1 MNSAKIPRISVVI
14 PAYKAVDFIGRAI
27 DSVWAQTFSPFEVI
41 VVNDGSPD
49 DTAEVVRQRDGHRV
63 RLISQEN
70 AGPGAARNHGIR
82 EAQGDWIALLD
93 ADDTWAPDKLEKQA
107 ALISDDIGIVH
118 CFISNALPIHLAPG
132 EVTFDAMWERNYIGT
147 STVLMRKQAWEQ
159 VGGFDEDR
167 NLMGAED
174 YNLWLRIIHSGYRVA
189 TLREPLAYYTPADD
203 SIMTNVMQVV
213 RAELLNIEK
222 MSNLLALSD
231 ERVIA
236 KQLEIWDEYG
246 RTFLWQRDKPEAR
259 QMFSEILKRRPT
271 TSALMHW
278 MATFVPNAVL
288 DLKRNLSSTTS

>member
-1 MNSAKIPRISVVI
+1 MNSATTPRISVVI
-14 PAYKAVDFIGRAI
+14 PAYKAADFIGRAI
-27 DSVWAQTFSPFEVI
+27 DSVWAQTLSPIEVI

-49 DTAEVVRQRDGHRV
+49 DTAEFVQQRDGHRV

-82 EAQGDWIALLD
+82 EAQGEWIALLD
-93 ADDTWAPDKLEKQA
+93 ADDTWMPEKLERQSA
-107 ALISDDIGIVH
+107 QISDEIGIVH
-118 CFISNALPIHLAPG
+118 CFVSNGLPAHVPQG

-147 STVLMRKQAWEQ
+147 STVLMRKQAWQ
-159 VGGFDEDR
+159 DVGGFDEDR

-174 YNLWLRIIHSGYRVA
+174 YNLWLRIIHAGYRVA

-203 SIMTNVMQVV
+203 SIMSNVMQIV

-222 MSNLLALSD
+222 SAEKFDLPESQA
-231 ERVIA
+231 IA

-246 RTFLWQRDKPEAR
+246 RTLLWQRDKPQAR
-259 QMFSEILKRRPT
+259 QMFHEILKRRPT